1 MFQKIINFIK
11 YHNAFT
17 IGLAL
22 MFVFSGVIFASDDV
36 RETVFGEE
44 IITQTGVDNA
54 RILSVDLENFDL
66 GLQITKVNEDEE
78 NYYVDYIYKTLG
90 IKDSVWQ
97 LVVKE
102 KHLTVSKQTLEDRD
116 LGLYLIEEL
125 GEVADYELSYL
136 KEVQTAEQEKGIS
149 KLTATIDYTGL
160 IGLVL
165 DVKEKV
171 LPGYEPVIPE
181 PKPEI
186 CDGIDNDLDNEI
198 DEDLAVVAGK
208 DIGQCR
214 LSITECIDGQMV
226 QTQTEIGPIDEICG
240 DGIDNNCDGE
250 TDEGCCLPSTEIC
263 NNRDDDCDGLVD
275 EYLGQISCGTG
286 VCFRVINVCAGG
298 VIQTCIPGIPSAEIC
313 DNIDNDCDGLVDED
327 NVCQPAVPPPSA
339 PVCDADNL
347 NLCLTELDC
356 SNASGFWYNDIC
368 NTQAQEL
375 EEPLEEPPV
384 EVPTVPVC
392 DSENLDLCDTEVDC
406 QIAEGFWWSDNTC
419 NLEIETPASSDTTA
433 PEITLLGN
441 VTVNINVDD
450 VYNDAGATA
459 SDDVDGNITDQ
470 IVVINPVDISAAGA
484 YTVTYNISD
493 AAGNAATEVTRTV
506 MVNVAAPSDTD
517 GDGVVDSEDAC
528 PDIAGDYCHGCPH
541 PDCSDCQSPA
551 CPETGQPICQDDN
564 SLCSAPNA
572 IGICQEGVC
581 VFTCNEGYE
590 KDENDE
596 NDEND
601 ICQPV
606 ESVDEE
612 PPAE

>member
-1 MFQKIINFIK
+1 
-11 YHNAFT
+11 
-17 IGLAL
+17 

-66 GLQITKVNEDEE
+66 ELQIFNINEDEE

-165 DVKEKV
+165 DVKEKI

-240 DGIDNNCDGE
+240 DGIDNNCNGE
-250 TDEGCCLPSTEIC
+250 IDEGCCLPSTEIC

-375 EEPLEEPPV
+375 EESLEEPPV

-392 DSENLDLCDTEVDC
+392 DSENLDLCITQELCEGAELYWYNETCNSEPAVCEPSWSCADWQFLPEAVACGEIFTQTRTYTDLNNCGINEGKPADETQEAVGTDASTCGTISCDADLNLTGDDC
-406 QIAEGFWWSDNTC
+406 QNHCLGIDGCGTC
-419 NLEIETPASSDTTA
+419 VPT
-433 PEITLLGN
+433 
-441 VTVNINVDD
+441 
-450 VYNDAGATA
+450 
-459 SDDVDGNITDQ
+459 
-470 IVVINPVDISAAGA
+470 
-484 YTVTYNISD
+484 
-493 AAGNAATEVTRTV
+493 
-506 MVNVAAPSDTD
+506 
-517 GDGVVDSEDAC
+517 C
-528 PDIAGDYCHGCPH
+528 
-541 PDCSDCQSPA
+541 
-551 CPETGQPICQDDN
+551 
-564 SLCSAPNA
+564 
-572 IGICQEGVC
+572 VC
-581 VFTCNEGYE
+581 EEGYK
-590 KDENDE
+590 KDENE
-596 NDEND
+596 
-601 ICQPV
+601 ICQLI
-606 ESVDEE
+606 ESPADEE
-612 PPAE
+612 PPAEE